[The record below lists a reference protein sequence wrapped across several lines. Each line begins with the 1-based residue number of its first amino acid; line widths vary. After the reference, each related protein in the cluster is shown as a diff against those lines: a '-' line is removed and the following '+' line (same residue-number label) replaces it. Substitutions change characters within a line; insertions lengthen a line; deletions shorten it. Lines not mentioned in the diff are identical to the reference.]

1 MARLYDLEG
10 YLFDEVTTR
19 FQRTGTLEPY
29 DFFAIV
35 IWKSNR
41 AKTKIKQGLAQA
53 GLTVG
58 ALMTQLAEAATP
70 AAKVATLL
78 QVWGIGLPMAS
89 AILSVC
95 YPQEFT
101 VCDYRAWETLQE
113 LGVTGLPSHQPTT
126 IAAYLRYCQVCRAF
140 AEHHQLSL
148 RDLDRALWAKNW
160 EGDLH
165 ELIGSDELSGSR
177 AGGVWRDE

>member
-1 MARLYDLEG
+1 MTDTTELQRLAKLYNLEG
-10 YLFDEVTTR
+10 YLFDVVTVR
-19 FQRTGTLEPY
+19 FQQTGTLNPY

-53 GLTVG
+53 ELTVETLI
-58 ALMTQLAEAATP
+58 ARLAQASTP
-70 AAKVATLL
+70 AAKVETLL

-101 VCDYRAWETLQE
+101 VLDYRAWQTLQE
-113 LGVTGLPSHQPTT
+113 MGITDLPARQPGTVD
-126 IAAYLRYCQVCRAF
+126 AYLQYCRACRAF
-140 AEHHQLSL
+140 AERHQLSL
-148 RDLDRALWAKNW
+148 RDLDRAMWTKSW
-160 EGDLH
+160 EDDLQRLLT
-165 ELIGSDELSGSR
+165 EG
-177 AGGVWRDE
+177 